1 MGTITKESN
10 VRDVVAGH
18 PATRRV
24 FDRHGLQ
31 GCGGELGPNETLEFF
46 AAVHQMD
53 VNQLIRELEQEAQ
66 RPGASTYVYRET
78 LPDYIYRRFFKA
90 GVLTVLSVGCL
101 WGAFNLWT
109 IGSKGSFLQLGLLP
123 SIHAHAHAMIFGWI
137 GLFVMGF
144 AYQSFPRFKNTTLWR
159 PELAN
164 LSFWLL
170 AAGIIA
176 RVVAELWQPA
186 VWAVALAAT
195 SAMAEIFAVT
205 LFLLVLYRTARQ
217 SVEPHNPYE
226 KFMGAAFLW
235 FFAGTVLSHVFFF
248 AKLTAAS
255 QEQLIHRIALIDGPL
270 REIQL
275 LGFAAFIIAGVSQ
288 RLVPTIYGFPAPRRD
303 RRSWI
308 FALMMASLL
317 LNIASYVLFLTTRN
331 RIFGIGLELAY
342 IMMPV
347 WAVLLVRQINL
358 FATPERPDRTL
369 KFIRAAYFWLLV
381 SLVMMPLFI
390 PYSLATGQGFAHAYM
405 GAHRHAFTV
414 GFISLMIMGVS
425 AKIVPILAGVDAR
438 SLSSLWG
445 PFLLVNIG
453 NALRVSLQ
461 LATDFTPVAFPLVGV
476 TGFIEVVGL
485 AWWGIELWRTMN
497 LARTHRPKQLVM
509 PVPLGAR

>member
-1 MGTITKESN
+1 MITKESS
-10 VRDVVAGH
+10 VREVVAEH
-18 PATRRV
+18 PGTRRV

-31 GCGGELGPNETLEFF
+31 GCGGELGPNESLEFF

-53 VNQLIRELEQEAQ
+53 VQQLIQELNQEAQ
-66 RPGASTYVYRET
+66 GPSGSRYVYKET

-90 GVLTVLSVGCL
+90 GIVTVLSVGAL
-101 WGAFNLWT
+101 WGATNLLS
-109 IGSKGSFLQLGLLP
+109 IGFKGSFLQLSLLP
-123 SIHAHAHAMIFGWI
+123 AIHAHAHAMIFGWV
-137 GLFVMGF
+137 GMFVMGF

-159 PELAN
+159 PGLAN
-164 LSFWLL
+164 LSFWLMGMGILARMAAEMGQPAAWAVIL
-170 AAGIIA
+170 AAA
-176 RVVAELWQPA
+176 S
-186 VWAVALAAT
+186 AA
-195 SAMAEIFAVT
+195 AEITAVL
-205 LFLLVLYRTARQ
+205 LFLTVLYRTARQ
-217 SVEPHNPYE
+217 SLEPHNPYE

-235 FFAGTVLSHVFFF
+235 FLAGTVLSQIFFF

-270 REIQL
+270 RDIQL

-308 FALMMASLL
+308 FGLMTASLL

-331 RIFGIGLELAY
+331 RLFGVGLELAY
-342 IMMPV
+342 ILMPI
-347 WAVLLVRQINL
+347 WAVLLVRQVNL

-369 KFIRAAYFWLLV
+369 KFIRAAYLWLLIATA
-381 SLVMMPLFI
+381 MMPFFI
-390 PYSLATGQGFAHAYM
+390 PYGILTRQGFAHAYL

-425 AKIVPILAGVDAR
+425 AKIVPILAGVEAR

-445 PFLLVNIG
+445 PFVLMNAG
-453 NALRVSLQ
+453 NTLRVTLQ
-461 LATDFTPVAFPLVGV
+461 LATDFTPAAFPLVGF

-497 LARTHRPKQLVM
+497 LARTHRSQQLVM
-509 PVPLGAR
+509 PTPAGAD